1 MSIALRYAARSDV
14 GLVRSNNQDSGF
26 AGPHLLVVADGMG
39 GRAGGD
45 VASSLAIAHLAPLD
59 DEAHGPDSAV
69 DALGAALVDAQAAL
83 MERAHEETG
92 LAGMGTTV
100 TALLRAGNKLVMA
113 HIGDSRGYLLRDGS
127 LVQVTTDHTF
137 VQYLVATGRI
147 TEEEAEHHP
156 QRSVIMRVLGDHDTD
171 PVPDISVREARP
183 GDRWLLC
190 SDGLSGVVSHDT
202 MAETL
207 REIAD
212 PDACAEALVELALR
226 GGAPDNVTVVV
237 GDVLDVDTL
246 PDGGAPATAAYVVG
260 AAATTRDLPTRG
272 GAGAAAKAARQTAQA
287 RAEAAAATPRGLELE
302 DEPPPRRTARRV
314 LTVVLVILGIA
325 ALGLGGWFGYR
336 WTQTQYYLGV
346 SEQHLAVFRG
356 IPQEV
361 GPLALST
368 PVLLS
373 DVRLDDLPGFVQDR
387 VGQTIP
393 ASGYDDAVER
403 MRELEAEVGTPP
415 AEPGAAEPGTATPD
429 ARDPG
434 D

>member
-39 GRAGGD
+39 GHAGGD
-45 VASSLAIAHLAPLD
+45 VASSLAVAHLAPLD

-113 HIGDSRGYLLRDGS
+113 HIGDSRGYLLRDGD

-246 PDGGAPATAAYVVG
+246 PDGGAPATASYVVG

-287 RAEAAAATPRGLELE
+287 RAEALAATPRGLELE
-302 DEPPPRRTARRV
+302 DEPPPRRTLRRV
-314 LTVVLVILGIA
+314 LTVLLVVLGIA
-325 ALGLGGWFGYR
+325 ALGVGGWLGYR
-336 WTQTQYYLGV
+336 WTQTQYFLGV
-346 SEQHLAVFRG
+346 SEQRLAVFRG

-361 GPLALST
+361 GPLTLST
-368 PVLLS
+368 PVLVS
-373 DVRLDDLPGFVQDR
+373 DVRVDELPPFVQDR
-387 VGQTIP
+387 LDQTIP
-393 ASGYDDAVER
+393 ASGYDDAVGR
-403 MRELEAEVGTPP
+403 MRGLEAEAEP
-415 AEPGAAEPGTATPD
+415 APEPAAPTQPGAAEPGD
-429 ARDPG
+429 
-434 D
+434 